1 MLSVVFFIGMLSVV
15 MPKVVAPFDFTGHRN
30 KTKFSFFPSSS
41 IQGNLG
47 IVMGAALASAK

>member
-1 MLSVVFFIGMLSVV
+1 LTSLVTEIKPNFL
-15 MPKVVAPFDFTGHRN
+15 
-30 KTKFSFFPSSS
+30 FFPSSS